1 MKCPECGSEN
11 TGCIDSRNGKKNRR
25 RRYIC
30 KVCGGRFSTYE
41 IYADELRAS
50 AAALEELLAGTRR
63 RRNAR

>member
-1 MKCPECGSEN
+1 MTCPKCGSKN

-30 KVCGGRFSTYE
+30 KACSVRFTTYE

-63 RRNAR
+63 RRRVK